1 MKKLL
6 TVSLLILLASI
17 VLLADKNDAEFVN
30 YNIQS
35 QPDNHRNY
43 IIPPQPV
50 LPDDNSSTQL
60 YSLPETHRNYIIPP
74 QPVLPDEEN
83 STQLNSLP
91 DNHRN
96 YIIPPQP
103 VLPDDENSI
112 QLKSSPDKRRQNILP
127 PNPVNP
133 QNPVTFSKAKD
144 LKNPGEF
151 EIEVYNLSGEI
162 IKSDLTSLPA
172 GKYLILLK
180 SGKNIYKE
188 KIVILK

>member
-83 STQLNSLP
+83 STQFP
-91 DNHRN
+91 TTT
-96 YIIPPQP
+96 
-103 VLPDDENSI
+103 ET
-112 QLKSSPDKRRQNILP
+112 ILFHH
-127 PNPVNP
+127 N
-133 QNPVTFSKAKD
+133 QFCLMTKTQ
-144 LKNPGEF
+144 
-151 EIEVYNLSGEI
+151 YN
-162 IKSDLTSLPA
+162 
-172 GKYLILLK
+172 
-180 SGKNIYKE
+180 
-188 KIVILK
+188 